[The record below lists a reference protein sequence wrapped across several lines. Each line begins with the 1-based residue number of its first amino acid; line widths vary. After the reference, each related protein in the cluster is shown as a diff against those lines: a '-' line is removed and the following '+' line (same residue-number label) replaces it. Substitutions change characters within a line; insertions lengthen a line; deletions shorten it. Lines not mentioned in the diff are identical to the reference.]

1 MKAYEEKN
9 NCFYI
14 QNFDLLSKLIEE
26 RFIVNT
32 KWISNRLIKIYKEK
46 PPLICEVLCFVL

>member
-46 PPLICEVLCFVL
+46 PPLFCEVLCFVL